1 MKARIVSAQIR
12 PGKTNEAIAIYRD
25 SVVPAAKQ
33 HKGFKAAL
41 LLTDPDAGK
50 ALSITLWETDADMTS
65 GEASGFLKEQIT
77 KFGAVFSAPPGREHY
92 DVSVQG

>member
-12 PGKTNEAIAIYRD
+12 PGKTSEAITLYRD

-41 LLTDPDAGK
+41 LLTDPDVGK
-50 ALSITLWETDADMTS
+50 ALAITL
-65 GEASGFLKEQIT
+65 
-77 KFGAVFSAPPGREHY
+77 
-92 DVSVQG
+92 